1 MRNILFL
8 LFAFML
14 SVSFSQQKKALN
26 NIIDE
31 WHQNAA
37 NAAFDAYFDI
47 TSDDFVFLGTAP
59 GERWEKKDFMAFCKP
74 YFDKKSTWD
83 FKPSDRRWN
92 FSEDGNTA
100 WFDESLETWMQ
111 GCRGTGIL
119 SKKDGEWFL
128 SYYNLHVL
136 IENDKIQEFISLR
149 KKP

>member
-14 SVSFSQQKKALN
+14 SVSIAQQKKVLN
-26 NIIDE
+26 KIIDE

-59 GERWEKKDFMAFCKP
+59 EERWKKKDFMAFCKP

-83 FKPSDRRWN
+83 FKPSDRLWN
-92 FSEDGNTA
+92 FSEDGKTA

-119 SKKDGEWFL
+119 SKNEGKWFL

>member
-8 LFAFML
+8 FFAFML

-37 NAAFDAYFDI
+37 NAAFDAYFEI

-74 YFDKKSTWD
+74 YFDKKSPWD

-119 SKKDGEWFL
+119 SKKDGKWFL

>member
-8 LFAFML
+8 FFAFML

-47 TSDDFVFLGTAP
+47 TSDDFLFLGTAP
-59 GERWEKKDFMAFCKP
+59 GERWKKKDFMAFCKP

-92 FSEDGNTA
+92 LSEDGSTA

-119 SKKDGEWFL
+119 SKKDGKWFL

>member
-14 SVSFSQQKKALN
+14 SVSFSQQKKVLN

-59 GERWEKKDFMAFCKP
+59 GERWEKKDFMTFCKP

-119 SKKDGEWFL
+119 SKKEGRWFL

>member
-14 SVSFSQQKKALN
+14 SVSFSQQKKVLN

-59 GERWEKKDFMAFCKP
+59 GERWEKKDFMTFCKP

-83 FKPSDRRWN
+83 FKPSDRQWN

-119 SKKDGEWFL
+119 SKKEGKWFL

>member
-14 SVSFSQQKKALN
+14 SVSFSQQKKVLN

-59 GERWEKKDFMAFCKP
+59 GERWEKKDFMTFCKP

-83 FKPSDRRWN
+83 FKPSDRQWN

-119 SKKDGEWFL
+119 SKKEGRWFL

>member
-14 SVSFSQQKKALN
+14 SVSFSQQKKVLN
-26 NIIDE
+26 NIINE

-59 GERWEKKDFMAFCKP
+59 GERWEKKDFMTFCKP

-83 FKPSDRRWN
+83 FKPSDRQWN

-119 SKKDGEWFL
+119 SKKEGRWFL

>member
-8 LFAFML
+8 FFAFML

-59 GERWEKKDFMAFCKP
+59 EERWEKKISWLFV
-74 YFDKKSTWD
+74 
-83 FKPSDRRWN
+83 
-92 FSEDGNTA
+92 
-100 WFDESLETWMQ
+100 SLILIKNPP
-111 GCRGTGIL
+111 GIL
-119 SKKDGEWFL
+119 SLPIDDGTFPKMAIRHGL
-128 SYYNLHVL
+128 MS
-136 IENDKIQEFISLR
+136 
-149 KKP
+149 P